1 MQVSYVPYNRF
12 HGQLRSPF
20 RRISNPILSHL
31 LPCNLSCKKPKKK
44 GTTVLSKIHVCLQL
58 HILLKKVSQER
69 SYENF
74 SLNLTLTTSSLTCQR
89 KGKLCSMLTMVHKV
103 LLRRCLFLIAQNDGG
118 IISVFHRQ
126 TECTNKITL

>member
-1 MQVSYVPYNRF
+1 MKLCRF
-12 HGQLRSPF
+12 RMYLITGSMGNSEVLLDGSPTQLF
-20 RRISNPILSHL
+20 LISCHAISAAKNQ
-31 LPCNLSCKKPKKK
+31 KKK

-89 KGKLCSMLTMVHKV
+89 KGKTLFNAYHGSQSSSQTMSLSHCSK
-103 LLRRCLFLIAQNDGG
+103 
-118 IISVFHRQ
+118 
-126 TECTNKITL
+126 